1 MRQLEDVK
9 RAFYVTQMP
18 FKRPFHLHVLGV
30 GALRR
35 ILPYILFS
43 QSGMYEGIDISYD
56 STTHS
61 MSLDN
66 GLFYFSYSKKA
77 AGSPYG
83 GTSVKMGRVYSNI
96 YRTVTEE
103 INAVCG
109 TNYTPEE
116 YHVLMN
122 TGVGVYLERGGK
134 FIDVMRARLAFIL
147 TNVHNFTRDVNA
159 LTESKELFLKFCRE
173 KGCENE
179 YATLFD
185 VKTLAD
191 FEHWEKNVGIHME
204 SEPVNTQPPVS
215 LEDLFA

>member
-1 MRQLEDVK
+1 
-9 RAFYVTQMP
+9 
-18 FKRPFHLHVLGV
+18 
-30 GALRR
+30 
-35 ILPYILFS
+35 
-43 QSGMYEGIDISYD
+43 
-56 STTHS
+56 

-66 GLFYFSYSKKA
+66 GLFYFSFAKKA

-83 GTSVKMGRVYSNI
+83 GTSVKMGREYSNI
-96 YRTVTEE
+96 YRTVTTE

-116 YHVLMN
+116 YHILMN
-122 TGVGVYLERGGK
+122 RGVGVHLEAGGK
-134 FIDVMRARLAFIL
+134 FVDIMRARLAFIL
-147 TNVHNFTRDVNA
+147 TNVHNFTHDVNA

-185 VKTLAD
+185 VKNLSD
-191 FEHWEKNVGIHME
+191 FEDWERNVGKYME